1 MKNYFFI
8 TGTGK
13 GIGKALAEILLK
25 ERQNYVYGLSR
36 VNEIESTNFQFVKI
50 DLSDNSAVEN
60 YTFPVLEDVQRITL
74 INNAGVI
81 GDIKPIGKKNN
92 ASIIETITINTITP
106 VVLMNS
112 FIATYQEQNIEKLI
126 LNISSGAG
134 RHPIHSWAD
143 YCASKSAIDM
153 LSLVV
158 QEEQQYKENP
168 IQIFSV
174 APGIIDTAMQKEIRA
189 AEEKDFPLKQQ
200 FVDMKNTR
208 ALVSPQET
216 ALLLLKIINN
226 KADYQDIILDVR
238 EI

>member
-25 ERQNYVYGLSR
+25 DKQNYVYGLSR
-36 VNEIESTNFQFVKI
+36 TNVLTHSNFSFVKI
-50 DLSDNSAVEN
+50 DLSKNEDLEN
-60 YTFPVLEDVQRITL
+60 YTFPVLEKAQRITL
-74 INNAGVI
+74 INNAGLI
-81 GDIKPIGKKNN
+81 GDIKPMGKKKT
-92 ASIIETITINTITP
+92 ASIIDTIMVNTTATA
-106 VVLMNS
+106 VLINS
-112 FIATYQEQNIEKLI
+112 FIATFQNQKAEKLI

-143 YCASKSAIDM
+143 YCASKSAMDM

-168 IQIFSV
+168 IKIFSV
-174 APGIIDTAMQKEIRA
+174 APGIIDTNMQNEIRTA
-189 AEEKDFPLKQQ
+189 HKNDFPLKQQ
-200 FVDMKNTR
+200 FVDMKNTQ
-208 ALVSPQET
+208 ALASPQET
-216 ALLLLKIINN
+216 AFLLLKIINN